1 MDDKQMKK
9 AVVKCWIAD
18 AVIKFI
24 QNNENFKMDDEYK
37 KILNEVMNDFH
48 KKV

>member
-1 MDDKQMKK
+1 MDKQLKRS
-9 AVVKCWIAD
+9 VVKCWISD

-48 KKV
+48 KKL